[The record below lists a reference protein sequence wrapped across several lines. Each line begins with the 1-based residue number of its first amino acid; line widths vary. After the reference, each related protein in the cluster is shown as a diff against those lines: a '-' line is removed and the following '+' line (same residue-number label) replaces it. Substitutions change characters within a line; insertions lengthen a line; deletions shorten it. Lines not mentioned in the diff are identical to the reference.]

1 MLPVLT
7 PAYAQGCLE
16 LIAIVAEIR
25 ISDNNVSQLNLGHVE
40 PRKILHLAS
49 SLKWLE
55 QNSNTILSLSK
66 RGLRCLGLK
75 SKTDQLAMLLGDYI
89 RVCNS
94 PWVQLIQHGRKDV
107 H

>member
-40 PRKILHLAS
+40 PRKILHRPG
-49 SLKWLE
+49 KWLE

-66 RGLRCLGLK
+66 R
-75 SKTDQLAMLLGDYI
+75 DHA
-89 RVCNS
+89 
-94 PWVQLIQHGRKDV
+94 
-107 H
+107 